1 MDDQVNET
9 VVDVPAEEVTTD
21 VEVVE
26 TETVGEV
33 SGDEEGAEPN
43 LEASE
48 DDGYEV
54 VEYDGKE
61 YSLPKE
67 LKDAVLRQGDYTRK
81 TQEVAEQRKAFEQQK
96 QQFEQAMQVQQQNQK
111 QYAQLSAL
119 DGQLDQYK
127 DINWQKWSEEDP
139 VAAQQGYF
147 QYDQLRN
154 TRQGIAQQIQ
164 QQEQTALQQRQ
175 QQTVAMLEQGRETLA
190 KEIPGWSEKLAKDI
204 ASHGE
209 VYGYT
214 PQEMGQV
221 IDPRAV
227 KVLHDAYLY
236 RQSIKKAT
244 SKPKTEVKPVKAIQS
259 RSQGRETIY
268 TVKDNDKWMAIRN
281 KQVAARNK

>member
-96 QQFEQAMQVQQQNQK
+96 QQFEQAMQVQQQNLK